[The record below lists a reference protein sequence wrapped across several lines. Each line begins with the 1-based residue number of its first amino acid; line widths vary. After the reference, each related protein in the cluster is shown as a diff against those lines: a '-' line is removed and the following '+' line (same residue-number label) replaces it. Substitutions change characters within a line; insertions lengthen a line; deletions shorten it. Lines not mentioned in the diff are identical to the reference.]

1 LMSAATACI
10 SPLGDCWDLATHW
23 LIVFIRN
30 TGSFTL
36 FFIIGHNYLINRL
49 RLPLCCFDSCIF
61 ELKSFSLSF
70 SSYTSFLFSV
80 FNCFIFSI
88 YFFSFSNYLLI
99 IIYYSESLLADTL
112 AVLFKLFPPLGPFAL
127 LAPLEILLA
136 ECPLVLELLLL
147 FIFCPN
153 VN

>member
-1 LMSAATACI
+1 M
-10 SPLGDCWDLATHW
+10 
-23 LIVFIRN
+23 RK

-36 FFIIGHNYLINRL
+36 FLIIGHNYFISRL
-49 RLPLCCFDSCIF
+49 RLPLCCFDSYIF

-70 SSYTSFLFSV
+70 RSYTSFLFSV

-88 YFFSFSNYLLI
+88 YFFSFSIYLPI
-99 IIYYSESLLADTL
+99 IICYSESLLAETL
-112 AVLFKLFPPLGPFAL
+112 VVAFKILPPLGPLALFA
-127 LAPLEILLA
+127 PFEMLLA

-147 FIFCPN
+147 LIFCPK